1 MYQYKQSGLDN
12 VWLVNGF
19 EVISTPYGNAVKFEN
34 ANELDGAI
42 AKALLHKNEV
52 MNGKEFRFLRQQ
64 IGMSQNDVARFMQLD
79 VQTIARWEKEQ
90 VALPFAN
97 DAILRFLYSSYEEK
111 DAQILPMIETMKI
124 IDKCTNSKLFLSF
137 DTKKTHWDTTEDC
150 SA

>member
-64 IGMSQNDVARFMQLD
+64 IGMSQNDVAQFMQLD

-90 VALPFAN
+90 IALPFAN
-97 DAILRFLYSSYEEK
+97 DAILRFLY
-111 DAQILPMIETMKI
+111 
-124 IDKCTNSKLFLSF
+124 
-137 DTKKTHWDTTEDC
+137 
-150 SA
+150 